1 MEHDLIF
8 GLWLERWL
16 TKTHLGLARDGS
28 TTKSQ
33 WTLGYKNRT
42 REPKAK
48 RQERERERERERLFF
63 LGEINHSADFS
74 YVRLY
79 LEF

>member
-1 MEHDLIF
+1 MGSREKRPMEHDLIF

-16 TKTHLGLARDGS
+16 TKTHLGLAWDGS

-42 REPKAK
+42 REPKA
-48 RQERERERERERLFF
+48 EREREREREIVF
-63 LGEINHSADFS
+63 L
-74 YVRLY
+74 R
-79 LEF
+79 